1 MFFDVGKARTEL
13 TAGLQVGIESRV
25 MLQEIAQPALA
36 PYANGAFLFGGQF
49 EIRQETIALL
59 CVGAAHL
66 FKQ

>member
-1 MFFDVGKARTEL
+1 
-13 TAGLQVGIESRV
+13 